1 MAAVFGGDGSS
12 CKTCFVQ
19 FHLQLLACVMMILFG
34 FFTGHPMKS
43 RKGLSFLEGINI
55 IFKPLLSLEAVLL
68 FHILI
73 SSHYSD
79 SMVKIL
85 FVANIVEEDKEKK
98 FDGIIPAAKC

>member
-1 MAAVFGGDGSS
+1 
-12 CKTCFVQ
+12 
-19 FHLQLLACVMMILFG
+19 MMTLFG

-43 RKGLSFLEGINI
+43 RKGLSFPNGINI
-55 IFKPLLSLEAVLL
+55 IFKPLPSLEAVLL

-85 FVANIVEEDKEKK
+85 FVANIVEEEKEKK
-98 FDGIIPAAKC
+98 FDGIIPATKC